1 MKRNTKR
8 QKKIK
13 KIITRFVR
21 ARCPI
26 KMHRYDE
33 KSGIDNIFE
42 IMFDGDRA
50 IYRYGRRG
58 TRSLL
63 KDNVRE
69 FESWHDSR
77 FYVAQT
83 ANKKIAEGYV
93 PFEDQDDLPNIIYK
107 G

>member
-1 MKRNTKR
+1 MKKNTQK
-8 QKKIK
+8 QKKSR
-13 KIITRFVR
+13 KIVARFVK
-21 ARCPI
+21 ARSPI
-26 KMHRYDE
+26 KLHLYN
-33 KSGIDNIFE
+33 KKTGIDNIFE

-63 KDNVRE
+63 KDNTRE
-69 FESWHDSR
+69 FNSWQDSR
-77 FYVAQT
+77 FYVTQM
-83 ANKKIAEGYV
+83 ANKKIANGYV